1 MGRVAFARAAAAVVL
16 LAGVCVAATRPTTT
30 RGAGPTTQP
39 SKEDEALIRKLLRDA
54 TGRGEEPA
62 MERALQGMRA
72 SRVKLSGQ
80 FDAGSDTQTI
90 QRGILRDLDEAIAEA
105 WRSQRRLDQPP
116 TTRQAGRRRK
126 PRSTTASSQKGKD
139 QERAEQAASNRPKP
153 DEGATQGQPVAADR
167 ARGGLRGLRR
177 GWGALPP
184 RDRDEVVQGFGQD
197 FLTKYREWIERYY
210 RALAEPDRE

>member
-1 MGRVAFARAAAAVVL
+1 
-16 LAGVCVAATRPTTT
+16 VAATRPATT
-30 RGAGPTTQP
+30 RAVGPATRTSQ
-39 SKEDEALIRKLLRDA
+39 EDEALIRKLLRDA
-54 TGRGEEPA
+54 TGRGKEAA

-90 QRGILRDLDEAIAEA
+90 QRGILRDLDDAIAEA
-105 WRSQRRLDQPP
+105 WRSQRRLDSPP
-116 TTRQAGRRRK
+116 TTRQADRRRK
-126 PRSTTASSQKGKD
+126 PRSTTASSQKSTD
-139 QERAEQAASNRPKP
+139 QARAEQTAANRPKP
-153 DEGATQGQPVAADR
+153 DEGATHGQPVAADR
-167 ARGGLRGLRR
+167 ARGALRGLRR